1 MLSGCLSRSFCSAEE
16 KIFHKK
22 ENLSFKIALK
32 KLGAVQKDKNKQ
44 GKYWLK
50 WRRENSKWERGSY
63 PESYIQADSQIHKM
77 LVVDANI
84 IS

>member
-1 MLSGCLSRSFCSAEE
+1 MILNIHFMHAIINLLVLLSGCLSRSFCSAEE

-44 GKYWLK
+44 GKY
-50 WRRENSKWERGSY
+50 
-63 PESYIQADSQIHKM
+63 
-77 LVVDANI
+77 
-84 IS
+84 